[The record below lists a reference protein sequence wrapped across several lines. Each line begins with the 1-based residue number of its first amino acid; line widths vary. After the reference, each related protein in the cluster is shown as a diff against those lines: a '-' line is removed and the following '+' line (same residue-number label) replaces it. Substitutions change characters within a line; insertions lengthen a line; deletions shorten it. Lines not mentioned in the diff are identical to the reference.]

1 MSIKTYSHFLVVF
14 VLGLTSCN
22 TMVWNQNRL
31 NKKLEKKDIIEQS
44 FVTSESTIHYYKGGE
59 GPKVLLLHGFG
70 ADAQVTWHKTMRKL
84 SKNYTVIAPDLLWF
98 GQSNSSMTPNLESQV
113 RAMIAL
119 MNTSNI
125 DKFSIAGISYGGFVT
140 MAMYYTIPKRI
151 EKICLI
157 DSPGVTYDIEEMKI
171 LCKENDVEDIAGI
184 FVVKEPEGVQKL
196 MNLAFYKDKKIPK
209 KILNQTYELYF
220 SQHHKELTSLL
231 RTLPA
236 EQSRLLSIDIDTYP
250 KSLVIWGIED
260 DVFPLK
266 EGEKLAEHMGA
277 EFFQIEK
284 AGHAPNI
291 EKFKIFQDKLE
302 SFLAD

>member
-1 MSIKTYSHFLVVF
+1 MPLKAYSLLLLLFI
-14 VLGLTSCN
+14 LGLTSCN
-22 TMVWNQNRL
+22 AVLWNQKRI
-31 NKKLEKKDIIEQS
+31 NKSLERKDIIEQS

-59 GPKVLLLHGFG
+59 GPAVLLLHGFG
-70 ADAQVTWHKTMRKL
+70 GDAQITWYKTMKKL
-84 SKNYTVIAPDLLWF
+84 SKNHTVIAPDLLWF
-98 GQSNSSMTPNLESQV
+98 GQSSSSMTPNLESQV
-113 RAMIAL
+113 KAMIAL

-140 MAMYYTIPKRI
+140 MAMYYVIPKRI

-157 DSPGVTYDIEEMKI
+157 DSPGITYDLEEMKI
-171 LCKENDVEDIAGI
+171 LCEENDVDDIADI
-184 FVVKEPEGVQKL
+184 FVVQEPEGVQKL

-220 SQHHKELTSLL
+220 SEHHKQLTALL
-231 RTLPA
+231 HSLPA
-236 EQSRLLSIDIDTYP
+236 EQDKLLKSGLKKYP

-260 DVFPLK
+260 DVFPLS
-266 EGEKLAEHMGA
+266 EGEKIAEHMGA

-291 EKFKIFQDKLE
+291 EKFRIFQEKFE
-302 SFLAD
+302 EFLSD